1 MIREDQTQGVTGV
14 ERSASPRGRRVH
26 RPADRRKGERGVAFL
41 MVMMGIAFLS
51 AVVYEFIDNTNIAMN
66 MAYAARDDLRA
77 HYLARS
83 AISVSR
89 LILHMQKTFIDPY
102 KRQGINIQ
110 LWKLPFVD
118 SGTLEGITGGNSAL
132 QALGIGDGKTANSLA
147 RETVKKDKGGK
158 LADYA
163 QGFSAL
169 GGTFTS
175 EIESENGKININ
187 ACCTPQQI
195 AVLQRQ
201 LEGLFL
207 PSQYN
212 PFFEESKGSGP
223 PISRIDQV
231 AAITDWVDPD
241 TNKSGLSGGYEDDRY
256 SRQRDPYKSKNSK
269 FDTLQE
275 LLMVDGVDDD
285 FYHAFAPRLTIYGG
299 SQIVNVATA
308 DSEIIKALIRAYV
321 APNDPLRDPYTQALD
336 PLVQRFVLY
345 RMGLSETGASMMMF
359 ANPIT
364 DPSSFTNWM
373 TSQNVGL
380 NAQMIG
386 GVIGVDDRVFSIK
399 ATSKVGQVWKR
410 INVVLDNAAP
420 GGRVLY
426 WRED

>member
-1 MIREDQTQGVTGV
+1 
-14 ERSASPRGRRVH
+14 
-26 RPADRRKGERGVAFL
+26 
-41 MVMMGIAFLS
+41 MVMMGVAFLS
-51 AVVYEFIDNTNIAMN
+51 AVVYEFIDNTNISMN
-66 MAYAARDDLRA
+66 MAYAARDDLKA

-118 SGTLEGITGGNSAL
+118 SGTLEGITGGASAL
-132 QALGIGDGKTANSLA
+132 QALGIGDGKAADSIA

-158 LADYA
+158 ISDYA
-163 QGFSAL
+163 YGFVSL

-175 EIESENGKININ
+175 EIESENGKLNIN

-195 AVLQRQ
+195 AVLGRQ

-212 PFFEESKGSGP
+212 PFFEESKGGAA
-223 PISRIDQV
+223 PINRIDQV
-231 AAITDWVDPD
+231 GAIVDWVDPD
-241 TNKSGLSGGYEDDRY
+241 SNKSGLSGGYEDDRY
-256 SRQRDPYKSKNSK
+256 SRLRDPYKSKNSK

-321 APNDPLRDPYTQALD
+321 NPNDPLRDPYTQALD

-345 RMGLSETGASMMMF
+345 RMGLSETGASNMMF

-373 TSQNVGL
+373 QSQNVGL

-399 ATSKVGQVWKR
+399 ATAKVGQVWKR
-410 INVVLDNAAP
+410 LNVILDNAAP